1 MENMILK
8 GIDDEILSYE
18 YDKFYKESGNKL
30 KNIIDEKE
38 LINKRK
44 KEREYLKNSLHLDRV
59 KINLE
64 ELKTNFIEILKEE
77 NSHQLLWF
85 LNSKYLDNTYSKN
98 YLDEIS
104 PIIFKSNQVE
114 KGGINTY
121 KINGW
126 MTHALYVY
134 QIVNYNIAK
143 NIVPIN
149 FDENSKNYMIDIIKE
164 LHEIYYT
171 LNTTLRFILKL
182 FCFVHDIGVVES
194 EKNHAICGKK
204 YVEEIIE
211 DLNITQEFLD
221 INDIDISVK
230 NLIKIIKA
238 MIEYHII
245 YSLLSGE
252 GSDAFVENGYRT
264 FLQDIKGTNVDQR
277 DISKILF
284 LFTIGDIIAVNEI
297 IFDEVKY
304 RRLKETYKFFNEI
317 IEEKPHSRNIQE
329 VALERLSDLTGETDK
344 TKIRNVVDK
353 VMEESKNNSKE
364 FLENLYDLEHF
375 FHFTAI
381 MKSLN
386 NTEYTIKLINN
397 LMQLIIQK
405 EGKVAIKAT
414 TITWIPNNKSRQAVT
429 NIKNGTLFRC
439 INQLMK
445 TTDSEMIFED
455 NKVIVEKRNDKI
467 YVDIEML

>member
-8 GIDDEILSYE
+8 VIDDEILSYE
-18 YDKFYKESGNKL
+18 YDKFYKNSSDKL
-30 KNIIDEKE
+30 RNIIDEKE
-38 LINKRK
+38 LTNQRK
-44 KEREYLKNSLHLDRV
+44 KEREYLQNTLHLDNV
-59 KINLE
+59 KISLDK
-64 ELKTNFIEILKEE
+64 LKTNFTEILKDE

-85 LNSKYLDNTYSKN
+85 LNSKYLDDTYSRN

-104 PIIFKSNQVE
+104 PIIFKSNQVV

-126 MTHALYVY
+126 MTHVLYVY

-149 FDENSKNYMIDIIKE
+149 FDEDSKNYMVDIIKE
-164 LHEIYYT
+164 LHEIYCT

-194 EKNHAICGKK
+194 EKDHAICGKK

-221 INDIDISVK
+221 INDINISVE

-252 GSDAFVENGYRT
+252 GSDAFVENGYKT
-264 FLQDIKGTNVDQR
+264 FLQDIKGTNVNQR

-344 TKIRNVVDK
+344 NKIKNVVDK

-375 FHFTAI
+375 FHFVAI

-386 NTEYTIKLINN
+386 DTEYTIKLINN

-405 EGKVAIKAT
+405 EGKVAIKDT

-429 NIKNGTLFRC
+429 NIKNGTVFRC

>member
-1 MENMILK
+1 MGNMILK

-18 YDKFYKESGNKL
+18 YDKFYKNSSDKL
-30 KNIIDEKE
+30 RNIIDEKE
-38 LINKRK
+38 LINQRK
-44 KEREYLKNSLHLDRV
+44 KEREYLQNTLHLDNV
-59 KINLE
+59 KISLDK
-64 ELKTNFIEILKEE
+64 LKTNFTEILKEE
-77 NSHQLLWF
+77 NSHQLLWL
-85 LNSKYLDNTYSKN
+85 LNSKYLDDTYSKN

-104 PIIFKSNQVE
+104 PIILKSNQVI
-114 KGGINTY
+114 KGGINVY

-126 MTHALYVY
+126 MTHVLYVY

-252 GSDAFVENGYRT
+252 GSDAFVENGYKT
-264 FLQDIKGTNVDQR
+264 FLQDIKGTNVDPK

-344 TKIRNVVDK
+344 TKIKNVVDK

-386 NTEYTIKLINN
+386 DTEYTIKLINN

-405 EGKVAIKAT
+405 EGKVAIKDT